1 MFVITALKVLMMI
14 AYGLPGYVFVKT
26 KMVGQDSAKVFA
38 KILLYI
44 SSPALCIQT
53 LNSVDCT
60 PERLKYMGVFFVAAL
75 VSQVA
80 VILLYTLLFK
90 KQLKPNG
97 GHRVCAIAGACGNVG
112 FLGVPLL
119 KFLFPDNP
127 EIILYSAM
135 FSITMNLIGWT
146 LGLWLMTGNRKYI
159 NLKAVFVNPSVISF
173 AIGMT
178 LFVTK
183 TKLPS
188 LLEEYVGM
196 FGTMSTFVCMT
207 VLGMRLATKKLSNV
221 FLNKTVYIGAASK
234 LLVFPLIMVALFWA
248 LPVEETV
255 KTAAF
260 VLGCCPAA
268 TMIQGLAEAYNGDS
282 ETAANTVLFTSII
295 CILTIPFMWTL
306 YNTFIL

>member
-1 MFVITALKVLMMI
+1 MMI
-14 AYGLPGYVFVKT
+14 AYGLPGYIFVKT
-26 KMVGQDSAKVFA
+26 KMVGQDAAKVFA

-60 PERLKYMGVFFVAAL
+60 PERLKSMGLFFTVAL

-80 VILLYTLLFK
+80 VILLYTLLFRK
-90 KQLKPNG
+90 KMKTNG

-135 FSITMNLIGWT
+135 FSITMNIIGWT
-146 LGLWLMTGNRKYI
+146 LGLWLMTGNRKYV
-159 NLKAVFVNPSVISF
+159 NLKSIFVNPSVIAF
-173 AIGMT
+173 AVGMT

-183 TKLPS
+183 IKLPS

-268 TMIQGLAEAYNGDS
+268 TMIQGLAEAYDGDS